1 VIKRP
6 LEKLVFAT
14 TGLVLAIQLAPIVV
28 VALVSVS
35 ASPVFDVT
43 VGEFSARWWERLW
56 VNRTFWSAI
65 TLSAQIAAISTFLAI
80 LLGTPAAI
88 AIARAEFPGRD
99 ALAALI
105 LSPLMLPGIV
115 LGIAMLQGFK
125 AYGLTIPIVAIVA
138 GHVVM
143 TLPFIVRSI
152 LAALAL
158 FDFTLIDAAR
168 TLGCSFPRAIRKV
181 MIPALA
187 PAYVSGGIFAFLASF
202 DNYPISI
209 FLADARTKTL
219 PVQLLEFIEESP
231 NPMIAAV
238 SALLLVLTIV
248 ALLALERFVGLRRA
262 AAI

>member
-1 VIKRP
+1 MIKRP

-28 VALVSVS
+28 VVLVSVS

-56 VNRTFWSAI
+56 ANRTFWEAI
-65 TLSAQIAAISTFLAI
+65 SLSAQIAALSTFLAI

-88 AIARAEFPGRD
+88 AIARAQFPGRD

-125 AYGLTIPIVAIVA
+125 AYGLTIPVVAIVV

-168 TLGCSFPRAIRKV
+168 TLGCSFPRAPR
-181 MIPALA
+181 
-187 PAYVSGGIFAFLASF
+187 
-202 DNYPISI
+202 
-209 FLADARTKTL
+209 
-219 PVQLLEFIEESP
+219 
-231 NPMIAAV
+231 
-238 SALLLVLTIV
+238 
-248 ALLALERFVGLRRA
+248 LR
-262 AAI
+262 

>member
-1 VIKRP
+1 
-6 LEKLVFAT
+6 
-14 TGLVLAIQLAPIVV
+14 
-28 VALVSVS
+28 
-35 ASPVFDVT
+35 
-43 VGEFSARWWERLW
+43 
-56 VNRTFWSAI
+56 
-65 TLSAQIAAISTFLAI
+65 
-80 LLGTPAAI
+80 
-88 AIARAEFPGRD
+88 
-99 ALAALI
+99 
-105 LSPLMLPGIV
+105 
-115 LGIAMLQGFK
+115 
-125 AYGLTIPIVAIVA
+125 
-138 GHVVM
+138 M

-238 SALLLVLTIV
+238 STLLLVLTIV

>member
-1 VIKRP
+1 MIKRP

-14 TGLVLAIQLAPIVV
+14 TGLVLAVQLAPIVV
-28 VALVSVS
+28 VVLVSVS

-56 VNRTFWSAI
+56 INRSFWTAI
-65 TLSAQIAAISTFLAI
+65 TLSAQIAAVSTFIAI
-80 LLGTPAAI
+80 VLGTPAAI
-88 AIARAEFPGRD
+88 AIARANFPGRD
-99 ALAALI
+99 TLAALI

-125 AYGLTIPIVAIVA
+125 AYGLSIPAAAIVV

-219 PVQLLEFIEESP
+219 PVQMLEFIEESP

-238 SALLLVLTIV
+238 STLLLILTIV
-248 ALLALERFVGLRRA
+248 ALLVLERFVGLRRA
-262 AAI
+262 AAV

>member
-1 VIKRP
+1 MIKRP

-28 VALVSVS
+28 VVLVSVS

-56 VNRTFWSAI
+56 ANRTFWSAM
-65 TLSAQIAAISTFLAI
+65 TLSAQIAAVSTFLAI

-88 AIARAEFPGRD
+88 AIARAAFPGRD

-125 AYGLTIPIVAIVA
+125 AYGLTVPLAAIVA

-219 PVQLLEFIEESP
+219 PVQLLEYIEESP

-238 SALLLVLTIV
+238 STLLLVLTIV

>member
-105 LSPLMLPGIV
+105 L
-115 LGIAMLQGFK
+115 
-125 AYGLTIPIVAIVA
+125 
-138 GHVVM
+138 
-143 TLPFIVRSI
+143 
-152 LAALAL
+152 
-158 FDFTLIDAAR
+158 
-168 TLGCSFPRAIRKV
+168 
-181 MIPALA
+181 
-187 PAYVSGGIFAFLASF
+187 
-202 DNYPISI
+202 
-209 FLADARTKTL
+209 
-219 PVQLLEFIEESP
+219 
-231 NPMIAAV
+231 
-238 SALLLVLTIV
+238 
-248 ALLALERFVGLRRA
+248 
-262 AAI
+262 

>member
-1 VIKRP
+1 MIKRP

-28 VALVSVS
+28 VVLVSVS

-56 VNRTFWSAI
+56 ANRTFWSAI
-65 TLSAQIAAISTFLAI
+65 TLSAQIAALSTFLAI

-125 AYGLTIPIVAIVA
+125 AYGLTLPAAAIVA

-219 PVQLLEFIEESP
+219 PVQLLEYIEESP

-238 SALLLVLTIV
+238 STLLLVLTIV

>member
-1 VIKRP
+1 MIRRP
-6 LEKLVFAT
+6 IEKLVFLFVAA
-14 TGLVLAIQLAPIVV
+14 VLAIQLAPIVV
-28 VALVSVS
+28 VVLVSVS
-35 ASPVFDVT
+35 DSPVFDVT
-43 VGEFSARWWERLW
+43 AGAYSARWWERLW
-56 VNRTFWSAI
+56 ANRPFWNAI
-65 TLSAQIAAISTFLAI
+65 ALSAQIAAVSTLIAMV
-80 LLGTPAAI
+80 LGTPAAI
-88 AIARAEFPGRD
+88 ALARGRFPGRD

-125 AYGLTIPIVAIVA
+125 AYGLTIPLLAIVA

-143 TLPFIVRSI
+143 TLPFIVRSV

-168 TLGCSFPRAIRKV
+168 TLGCSMPAAIRKV

-219 PVQLLEFIEESP
+219 PVQMLEYIEESP

-238 SALLLVLTIV
+238 STLLLVFTIV
-248 ALLALERFVGLRRA
+248 ALLAMERFVGLRRA
-262 AAI
+262 AAV